1 MAEPPKPQP
10 EADKDDAADEKEAGY
25 SAKYIRSSKVK
36 ELFVEGEEKIRIS
49 GEAKGE
55 VWKFLDEWVAKGVK
69 QIIKNMPRI
78 SKGENTGKLKR
89 ITVMKE
95 DMANMPK

>member
-10 EADKDDAADEKEAGY
+10 EAEDDDKEAGY

-49 GEAKGE
+49 GEAKAD
-55 VWKFLDEWVAKGVK
+55 VWKFLDDWVAKGVK
-69 QIIKNMPRI
+69 EIIKKLPRI

-95 DMANMPK
+95 DLASLPK

>member
-1 MAEPPKPQP
+1 MAEPPKPQA
-10 EADKDDAADEKEAGY
+10 EAEKDDDDKEAGY

-36 ELFVEGEEKIRIS
+36 ELFIEGEEKIRIS

-69 QIIKNMPRI
+69 EIIKHMPRI
-78 SKGENTGKLKR
+78 SKGDNVGKLKR

-95 DMANMPK
+95 DMATMPK